1 MLFFLLIMTFNGK
14 TYWITG
20 ASSGLGE
27 AVAYELAK
35 YRTRLILSGRDV
47 DALNRVA
54 DRCHTLGAATRIEA
68 FDLTD
73 FAKMEAAVK
82 SVVDDGVKVNGLFNF
97 GGISQ
102 RSFAIE
108 TPIEID
114 RKVMEI
120 DYFGTIGITK
130 QLLPHII
137 ANGDGLIMATSSVVG
152 KFGIPYRSAYSAAKH
167 ALHGFFDSLRAETAK
182 ENLQITVIVP
192 GRIATNVSKN
202 AITKTGEKYGI
213 TDPGQATG
221 MTADESARIILRGI
235 AKGKK
240 EIIYGGKAVAMVY
253 IRRYCPA
260 LYYFLASRV
269 KAL

>member
-1 MLFFLLIMTFNGK
+1 MNFDGK

-35 YRTRLILSGRDV
+35 HRTCLILSGRNTYT
-47 DALNRVA
+47 LSRVA
-54 DRCHTLGAATRIEA
+54 DRCQTLGAATRIEA

-73 FAKMEAAVK
+73 FAKMEESVK
-82 SVVDDGVKVNGLFNF
+82 SVLADGVKIDGLFNF

-108 TPIEID
+108 TPIDID

-130 QLLPHII
+130 RLLPHIVE
-137 ANGDGLIMATSSVVG
+137 NGGGLIVATSSVVG

-167 ALHGFFDSLRAETAK
+167 ALHGFFESLRAETAK
-182 ENLQITVIVP
+182 NNLQINILVP

-221 MTADESARIILRGI
+221 MTAEQSAKIILRGV
-235 AKGKK
+235 ARGKK
-240 EIIYGGKAVAMVY
+240 EILYGGKAVAMVH
-253 IRRYCPA
+253 IRRWLPR
-260 LYYFLASRV
+260 LYYYLASRV

>member
-1 MLFFLLIMTFNGK
+1 MNFDGK

-35 YRTRLILSGRDV
+35 HRTKLILSGRNAE
-47 DALNRVA
+47 ALARVA
-54 DRCHTLGAATRIEA
+54 DRCQTLGAATRIEA

-73 FAKMEAAVK
+73 FQKMEESVK
-82 SVVDDGVKVNGLFNF
+82 GVLADGVRIDGLFNF

-108 TPIEID
+108 TPIDID

-130 QLLPHII
+130 QLLPHIVE
-137 ANGDGLIMATSSVVG
+137 NGGGLIVATSSVVG

-167 ALHGFFDSLRAETAK
+167 ALHGFFESLRAETAK
-182 ENLQITVIVP
+182 NNLQISILIP

-221 MTADESARIILRGI
+221 MTAEQSAKIILRGV
-235 AKGKK
+235 ARGKK
-240 EIIYGGKAVAMVY
+240 EILYGGKAVMMVH
-253 IRRYCPA
+253 IRRWFPC
-260 LYYFLASRV
+260 LYYYLSSRV